1 MIVDVQVSILYL
13 CDRNAKSNNI
23 MKLLLAMLPLVGGS
37 MEEVPQVEADT
48 TVQKHIEV
56 AEVVVLKNP
65 KQHVGL
71 HYQPISSTVVH
82 QSQMERERVFSVKDL
97 SAVVPNFYQPDYG
110 SKMTSSIYVRGFG
123 TRIDQPV
130 IGMLVDG
137 MPYLNKNNYDF
148 DMLDVQRVE
157 FLRGPQSTLY
167 GRNTMGGQMN
177 VYTLSPLLYQGA
189 RASIEYSTGNTWRM
203 KASVY
208 GKVSD
213 RFAFSL
219 AGYYN
224 STDGHFKN
232 LTTGKN
238 CDWGESSGGRLRT
251 IWTLGRGW
259 EIDNVAS
266 VSYTNEGGYAYGLYD
281 EQTRQQSLPS
291 YNSPTSYERLM
302 VSDGLSVE
310 HLGERVHFFSTTSYQ
325 FTHDKMNIDNDFTPA
340 SFFTLI
346 QEQHEHAF
354 SEDLVLR
361 SAESWRPYQWI
372 VGAYGFYKKIDMA
385 APVSFME
392 DGISN
397 LILGKMPQ
405 QMKSFLKVNP
415 FDIESNF
422 DIPTYGL
429 ALYHESSYRAGERWR
444 FTVGLRLDYEKT
456 TMDYDNLAAVDYKF
470 DMSSMN
476 PNIPVLN
483 RTVEVPFK
491 GRESLDFLELLPK
504 FAVNY
509 TTGVGDVY
517 ATVTRGY
524 KAGGFNTQ
532 IFSDILQNKMKTA
545 LMADAMSAMGGGG
558 MPGGAPS
565 GQPSTSAPQQPA
577 GGAAYDEASV
587 TTYDPEYSWSYE
599 VGTHLKF
606 IEGRILLDVSAFWIE
621 CRDQQLTVFP
631 EGTTTGRMM
640 SNAGKSRSRGVEA
653 SLQWRT
659 QWGLQLS
666 GAYGYTNAKF
676 TEYNDGKADYSGKYL
691 PYAPQHTASASASYT
706 IAVNGKLLDAI
717 VLGVN
722 YRGAGRIYWDEMNTK
737 DHCQDY
743 YSLLGASVELRKGDF
758 SLSLW
763 GQNLTDT
770 KFNTFYFKSV
780 ENSFFSHG
788 KPRILGVTLSYA
800 M

>member
-1 MIVDVQVSILYL
+1 
-13 CDRNAKSNNI
+13 
-23 MKLLLAMLPLVGGS
+23 MKLLFAMLPLIGGS
-37 MEEVPQVEADT
+37 MEEIPQVEADT
-48 TVQKHIEV
+48 TIQKHIEV
-56 AEVVVLKNP
+56 VEVVVLKNP

-71 HYQPISSTVVH
+71 RYQPISSTVVQ
-82 QSQMERERVFSVKDL
+82 QSQIERERVLSVKDL

-137 MPYLNKNNYDF
+137 VPYLNKNNYDF

-177 VYTLSPLLYQGA
+177 VYTISPLLYQGS
-189 RASIEYSTGNTWRM
+189 RASVEYSTGNTWRM
-203 KASVY
+203 KTSVY
-208 GKVSD
+208 DKVSD

-224 STDGHFKN
+224 STDGHFEN
-232 LTTGKN
+232 LTTGED

-266 VSYTNEGGYAYGLYD
+266 VSYTNEGGYAYGRFD
-281 EQTRQQSLPS
+281 EQTGVQSLPS

-310 HLGERVHFFSTTSYQ
+310 HLGERVHFFSKTSYQ

-340 SFFTLI
+340 SYFTLI

-361 SAESWRPYQWI
+361 SAEQWRRYQWI
-372 VGAYGFYKKIDMA
+372 VGAYGFYKKIDMS
-385 APVSFME
+385 APVSFMQ
-392 DGISN
+392 DGINN
-397 LILGKMPQ
+397 LILGNMPPQ
-405 QMKSFLKVNP
+405 IKSFLKVNP

-429 ALYHESSYRAGERWR
+429 ALYHESSLRAGERLR

-456 TMDYDNLAAVDYKF
+456 TMDYDNFSAVDYKF
-470 DMSSMN
+470 DMSAMV
-476 PNIPVLN
+476 PNMPVLD
-483 RTVEVPFK
+483 RTVEVPFR

-545 LMADAMSAMGGGG
+545 LMADAMAGMGGGAPGGGG

-565 GQPSTSAPQQPA
+565 GQPSTAASGQQSTD
-577 GGAAYDEASV
+577 GATYDEASV
-587 TTYDPEYSWSYE
+587 TTYDPEYSWNYE

-606 IEGRILLDVSAFWIE
+606 VEGRLLVDVSAFWIE

-659 QWGLQLS
+659 QWGLQMT

-676 TEYNDGKADYSGKYL
+676 KEYNDGQADYSGKYL

-706 IAVNGKLLDAI
+706 IGVNGKLLDAI

-722 YRGAGRIYWDEMNTK
+722 YRGAGRIYWDEANS
-737 DHCQDY
+737 HYQDY
-743 YSLLGASVELRKGDF
+743 YSQLGASVELQKGDF

-770 KFNTFYFKSV
+770 EYNTFYFKSV
-780 ENSFFSHG
+780 GNSFFSYG
-788 KPRILGVTLSYA
+788 KPRVLGVTLSYS